1 MKFLFVKTV
10 PVVSWS
16 SKKPL
21 NFTPCL
27 VTLSLLNLGLICFGV
42 GEALLIAAGAGVSP
56 WTVLAQGISN
66 ISDWRIGFS
75 TFVVS
80 VGVLLF
86 WIPLKQTPGLGT
98 LLNAIVISAAIELS
112 LPYLPPPE
120 HYVLKI
126 VEVLIGSLLV
136 GVGSGMYL
144 IANLGPG
151 PRDGLMLGLQRVTA
165 LPIAVVRTSIEI
177 SAVAIGWLLG
187 GSVGL
192 GTLLFAFGIGYA
204 VSIGLYFVAHFSPG
218 IDPEKSN
225 FAP

>member
-21 NFTPCL
+21 NFTPGL

-66 ISDWRIGFS
+66 LSNWSIGFS
-75 TFVVS
+75 TFAVG

-86 WIPLKQTPGLGT
+86 WVPLKQTPGLGT
-98 LLNAIVISAAIELS
+98 LLNVVVISAAIEWS
-112 LPYLPPPE
+112 LPYLPTPE
-120 HYVLKI
+120 HYALKI
-126 VEVLIGSLLV
+126 VELVMGILLV
-136 GVGSGMYL
+136 GLGSGMYL

-151 PRDGLMLGLQRVTA
+151 PRDGLMLGLQRVTT

-218 IDPEKSN
+218 IDPGKSN
-225 FAP
+225 IDP

>member
-21 NFTPCL
+21 NFTPGL

-66 ISDWRIGFS
+66 LSNWSIGVS
-75 TFVVS
+75 TFAVG

-86 WIPLKQTPGLGT
+86 WVPLKQTPGLGT
-98 LLNAIVISAAIELS
+98 LLNVVVISAAIEWS
-112 LPYLPPPE
+112 LPYLPTPDL
-120 HYVLKI
+120 YVLKI
-126 VEVLIGSLLV
+126 VEVLIGILLV
-136 GVGSGMYL
+136 GLGSGLYL

-151 PRDGLMLGLQRVTA
+151 PRDGLMLGLQRLTS
-165 LPIAVVRTSIEI
+165 LPIAAVRTTIELA
-177 SAVAIGWLLG
+177 AVAIGWLLG

-204 VSIGLYFVAHFSPG
+204 VSIGLYFVAHLSPG
-218 IDPEKSN
+218 SAPTKSKFDP
-225 FAP
+225 

>member
-21 NFTPCL
+21 NFTPGL

-66 ISDWRIGFS
+66 LSNWSIGVS
-75 TFVVS
+75 TFAVS

-86 WIPLKQTPGLGT
+86 WVPLKQTPGLGT
-98 LLNAIVISAAIELS
+98 LLNVVVISAAIEWS
-112 LPYLPPPE
+112 LPYLPTPE
-120 HYVLKI
+120 HYALKI
-126 VEVLIGSLLV
+126 VELVIGIMLV
-136 GVGSGMYL
+136 GLGSGMYL

-151 PRDGLMLGLQRVTA
+151 PRDGLMLGLQRVTS
-165 LPIAVVRTSIEI
+165 LPIAVVRTTIEI
-177 SAVAIGWLLG
+177 AAVAIGWLLG

-204 VSIGLYFVAHFSPG
+204 VSIGLYFVAHLSPG
-218 IDPEKSN
+218 TEPTKSKFDP
-225 FAP
+225 

>member
-75 TFVVS
+75 TFVGS
-80 VGVLLF
+80 GGVLLF

-112 LPYLPPPE
+112 LPYLPTPE

-126 VEVLIGSLLV
+126 VEVLIGILLV
-136 GVGSGMYL
+136 GLGSGMYL

-177 SAVAIGWLLG
+177 SVVAIGWLLG

>member
-1 MKFLFVKTV
+1 MKFLLLKTV

-16 SKKPL
+16 SKTPL
-21 NFTPCL
+21 NFTPGL

-66 ISDWRIGFS
+66 LSDWSIGFS
-75 TFVVS
+75 TFAVS

-86 WIPLKQTPGLGT
+86 WIPLKQMPGLGT
-98 LLNAIVISAAIELS
+98 LLNAIVISAAIEWS
-112 LPYLPPPE
+112 LPYLPTPE
-120 HYVLKI
+120 LTALKI
-126 VEVLIGSLLV
+126 VELVIGIMLV
-136 GVGSGMYL
+136 GLGSGMYL

-151 PRDGLMLGLQRVTA
+151 PRDGLMLGLQRVTS
-165 LPIAVVRTSIEI
+165 LPIAVVRTTIEI
-177 SAVAIGWLLG
+177 AAVAIGWLLG

-204 VSIGLYFVAHFSPG
+204 VSIGLYFVAHLSPG
-218 IDPEKSN
+218 TDP
-225 FAP
+225 A